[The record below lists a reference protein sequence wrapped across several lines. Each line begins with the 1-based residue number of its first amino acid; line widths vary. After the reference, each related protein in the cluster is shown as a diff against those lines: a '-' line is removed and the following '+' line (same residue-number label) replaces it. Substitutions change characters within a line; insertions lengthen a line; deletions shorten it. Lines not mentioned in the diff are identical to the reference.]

1 MITTEEIS
9 VRVYQMLCASEV
21 PDMIT
26 GVVDYERN
34 DYSKEDV
41 IIVPHTIDGEDAFP
55 RFGQINVNIHV
66 PDVKVIAE
74 DGSPIFR
81 IAFQRLIDIRAKV
94 IEVLKNH
101 YESGDGWNWYIGR
114 LNPPIKEQNHDEHFV
129 SLALE
134 LTVRE
139 RKN

>member
-1 MITTEEIS
+1 MKTTEEIA
-9 VRVYQMLCASEV
+9 VRVYQRLCASEV

-26 GVVDYERN
+26 GVVGYQRE

-41 IIVPHTIDGEDAFP
+41 IIVPHTIDGEGSV

-66 PDVKVIAE
+66 PDVVATAE
-74 DGSPIFR
+74 DGTTVFR
-81 IAFQRLIDIRAKV
+81 TDFQRLIDVRAKV
-94 IEVLKNH
+94 IEVLHNH
-101 YESGDGWNWYIGR
+101 FEVGEGYNWYIGR
-114 LNPPIKEQNHDEHFV
+114 LNPPIQEQGHNEHFV

-139 RKN
+139 K